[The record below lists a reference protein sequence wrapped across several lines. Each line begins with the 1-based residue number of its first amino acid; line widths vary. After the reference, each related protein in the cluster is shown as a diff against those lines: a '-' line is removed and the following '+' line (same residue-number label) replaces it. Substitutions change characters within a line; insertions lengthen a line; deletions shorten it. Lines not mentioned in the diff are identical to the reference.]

1 MEPVKRK
8 RAVVRGS
15 FTVEAAFVMPI
26 VILVIFMLIKTGFL
40 VYGEAVSGAEKLR
53 IFEKREMA
61 VRHIGDVET
70 GRPDYERLFEKP
82 ELSSEDRKW
91 ASFLT
96 NPAEYKR
103 RRDN

>member
-53 IFEKREMA
+53 ILRKEKWQSG
-61 VRHIGDVET
+61 I
-70 GRPDYERLFEKP
+70 
-82 ELSSEDRKW
+82 
-91 ASFLT
+91 
-96 NPAEYKR
+96 
-103 RRDN
+103 

>member
-8 RAVVRGS
+8 RLVARGS

-26 VILVIFMLIKTGFL
+26 VLFVIFMLIKTGFL
-40 VYGEAVSGAEKLR
+40 VYEEAVLGAEKLR
-53 IFEKREMA
+53 LLEKREMT
-61 VRHIGDVET
+61 VKHIGDVET

-82 ELSSEDRKW
+82 ELSKDDRKW
-91 ASFLT
+91 ASFLCD
-96 NPAEYKR
+96 PAEYKR